1 MARVKINTKKC
12 LGCGNC
18 VSVCPSCKERILY
31 ESGFNS
37 CEIENSEEPICVING
52 IAVVVK
58 PELCRICRVMDC
70 EKVCPSGAL
79 TIET

>member
-1 MARVKINTKKC
+1 MARVIIDTKKC

-18 VSVCPSCKERILY
+18 VSVCPYCKERILY

-37 CEIENSEEPICVING
+37 CKSENTDEPVCVING

-58 PELCRICRVMDC
+58 PELCLVCKLMDC
-70 EKVCPSGAL
+70 GKVCPSGAL